1 MSKEAKP
8 IAVLYIWDTLESS
21 GQITAAE
28 VNQIMSENWKDY
40 HVLVCPVDRDLQ
52 ERCIELEVFYD
63 KNFTVANYEE
73 LKNWITQRIQP
84 SPPTDNKP

>member
-8 IAVLYIWDTLESS
+8 IVVVYFWASAVPQDQFS
-21 GQITAAE
+21 GWADNLCQ
-28 VNQIMSENWKDY
+28 SWPDY
-40 HVLVCPVDRDLQ
+40 HVLPIPVHETMQQKPL
-52 ERCIELEVFYD
+52 ELEVFYD

-84 SPPTDNKP
+84 SPPTENKP